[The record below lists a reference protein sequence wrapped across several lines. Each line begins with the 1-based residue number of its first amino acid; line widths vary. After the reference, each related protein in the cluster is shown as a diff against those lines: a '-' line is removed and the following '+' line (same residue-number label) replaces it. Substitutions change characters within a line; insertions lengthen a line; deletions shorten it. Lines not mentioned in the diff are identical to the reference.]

1 MRTRP
6 AWKTILLRLSWQAL
20 SSFPAAAPA
29 YNLLCYVLRYV
40 LAELASELVRAYA
53 LLCCC
58 VYALPDFLRLGDTP
72 DDRAGLVWGAL
83 GLVLIVFFPGV

>member
-20 SSFPAAAPA
+20 SLFPAATPA

-40 LAELASELVRAYA
+40 LSELAGELVGADA
-53 LLCCC
+53 LLCCCCCC
-58 VYALPDFLRLGDTP
+58 VYALPDFLRLRDTP
-72 DDRAGLVWGAL
+72 DDRAGLVWAGW
-83 GLVLIVFFPGV
+83 GLC